1 MDKPKPFMYII
12 REGDK
17 ESGTAQNSY
26 FRLNGLPTQFKS
38 FDCEVVGFYHNLSTA
53 GVPVVNTLVEL
64 ITDMPF
70 QNGYE
75 TNTKRLTCIATNS
88 MTSTASFEFRVEN
101 FNGRTINFTIYDNDL
116 VNIND
121 VDDWV
126 LYLKM
131 TGIKE

>member
-1 MDKPKPFMYII
+1 MNQPKPFMYII
-12 REGDK
+12 RQSNKD
-17 ESGTAQNSY
+17 SGTALDSY
-26 FRLNGLPTQFKS
+26 FRLNGLPTEYKA
-38 FDCEVVGFYHNLSTA
+38 FDCEVVGFYHNVTTG

-64 ITDMPF
+64 RTDMPF

-101 FNGRTINFTIYDNDL
+101 FNGRTINFSIFDNDL
-116 VNIND
+116 NVSN

>member
-12 REGDK
+12 RYNDR
-17 ESGTAQNSY
+17 ESGLGAETY
-26 FRLNGLPTQFKS
+26 FRLNGLPTEYKA
-38 FDCEVVGFYHNLSTA
+38 FDCELVGFYHNVSFG
-53 GVPVVNTLVEL
+53 GVPVVNTLVE
-64 ITDMPF
+64 IRCDMPF
-70 QNGYE
+70 INGYD
-75 TNTKRLTCIATNS
+75 TNTKRLTTIATNS

-131 TGIKE
+131 TGVPE